1 MPRSREGAATNEAQ
15 RRRFIGIPSSS
26 SISPSSLYLVVRRSQ
41 LKFHVRAGYA
51 GPLMLML
58 MHDDQ
63 HDRRSAAASAWQP
76 RSRFNQ
82 PPWPIAFGS
91 RALCSLAP
99 SQVVVVVRGRIPFP
113 FVGRRACSWPG
124 AVGSNVAPGPGSSP
138 RPSSSCSSTSWISKC
153 SRHGPL

>member
-41 LKFHVRAGYA
+41 LKFHVRAGYV

-63 HDRRSAAASAWQP
+63 HDRRRQ
-76 RSRFNQ
+76 RGSRARALISRRG
-82 PPWPIAFGS
+82 PWPIAFGS

-138 RPSSSCSSTSWISKC
+138 RPSSCSSTYVLDFKMQ
-153 SRHGPL
+153 